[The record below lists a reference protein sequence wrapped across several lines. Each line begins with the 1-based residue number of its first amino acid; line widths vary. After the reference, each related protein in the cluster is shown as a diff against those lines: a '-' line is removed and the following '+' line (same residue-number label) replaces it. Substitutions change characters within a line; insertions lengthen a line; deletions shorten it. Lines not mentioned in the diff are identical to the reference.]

1 MIRSSRCRAC
11 LLFLVGVV
19 GVAVKADD
27 DGGPLRFFRVHVPH
41 GKLGEVDLGK
51 ERYVPMT
58 AAEFT
63 AGVARLRGG
72 QQGPEGGLGLGALAE
87 TARYDASMSRD
98 PREGGT
104 LGQPVLTG
112 TASWTIRETGPLRA
126 LNVGGLRVGRAWMQ
140 TSAGTGDA
148 LVFGRTDGTLGIDT
162 PQAGVYGC
170 EWRCDSADMVDGA
183 IIFRLPLVAA
193 VSTAIHLRLPAA
205 MRPIVAGAD
214 AVRLD
219 VVSDPT
225 ADVTWRIDV
234 GPRRS
239 VEIAVVPRAAA
250 DETALPRARVWNSLQ
265 VRGRELS
272 LRAIVEPV
280 GVWRSAADAGDDRQR
295 VELTVPAGVVVT
307 DVRFR
312 DADEDVWSK
321 ADWRPSS
328 AGAGIEVDVPM
339 GVVGTRD
346 AIAIEALAPWD
357 WGRFTE
363 LPLVRVPARAWAGGG
378 VVVGLDAALE
388 LSRIEVDGCAV
399 VAPEGASRWPAAIG
413 RPAAESAPNLLPALV
428 HVEHQRA
435 KHAVRIAVEPRVAE
449 VAVDRVTV
457 VDVSPGTV
465 LGRVTCDVSVP
476 RGEAFEIR
484 GRLAKGWVLDAVEAA
499 EEIDAT
505 AEAVDWRVVRVGD
518 RDEIRIALSSA
529 VSPDRGLSLRLTG
542 HRAGVPP
549 GIDMTSGELDMV
561 RFVGESR
568 AAVLAVKTGPEMTI
582 DLVGDEPPVI
592 ATDTALAALAADSAI
607 RVRLPVGDRFPER
620 VMRLVRRRPP
630 VDVRTEV
637 RITSRDGRLTES
649 FTFECTPQRA
659 DIDALVVHFS
669 TVMDERLE
677 WSLLPPATGT
687 LVARRI
693 EPPDRRD
700 ARAGEPIADSWIVEL
715 SPSARGTVTIRAAC
729 TRPFAGPTPVP
740 LAWVEGAI
748 REAGVVSIREAG
760 RFRPRVVNRRL
771 DELPPA
777 TAAGEQALTTVAEFS
792 FDPARGRP
800 DDPLPAA
807 EIVPGGDGGLDD
819 ARAWAWREDNTV
831 WCHASGTV
839 EFETLFKLHNHGR
852 ATVTVSVP
860 AAVQLQGVLVDGV
873 VVAGQSDTTA
883 GGELTVELPIG
894 QRFVD
899 MVVRGLAKHDSR
911 PGLWW
916 VDPHGVM
923 LDVPVLQKTNRML
936 LAPDVAIARAAGGFR
951 VVDDSTAVTG
961 WSQRL
966 LAATVR
972 PAAAAATP
980 PQTPPISAGGGVT
993 PSGSV
998 VEGYRERAIVPV
1010 IGSRGGGMLLVRTA
1024 VVESA
1029 AILAAALAFAGVL
1042 LVPSSRTWLVPCLC
1056 GAAAVGALWVTIPF
1070 DAIFRAAGWASLAA
1084 AVLRLTGLSARSVAA
1099 AAMVAM
1105 AVTGAASAEEPLRVY
1120 LTPLTADGA
1129 GGETA
1134 LVPESL
1140 FRALSRAA
1148 VGPAGV
1154 RVVGCVVVAR
1164 GPDGSA
1170 AAAPG
1175 AWQLTIDID
1184 ADAGTKL
1191 VLDQAESGAT
1201 IVGAQADVDGLPQ
1214 AMQVEDQ
1221 GRRVTIP
1228 IATAG
1233 RHRIDIAIRPGL
1245 ARRGDIEEAVAIVP
1259 TAAAGRLTLAA
1270 GEAAAIVCEAAVA
1283 GGPFLPVAR
1292 TVADANGQPSFDISR
1307 AAAVRLCRAVDP
1319 RLRLASAVRAA
1330 TSRNDVFWDLDACR
1344 LVATFDIDGGHD
1356 VVRSVVL
1363 AVDAPLEPLDA
1374 EVSVRAIAPHRYL
1387 VERARPVRGRW
1398 NVQVPFRMPLADP
1411 VGVFTVPSV
1420 WIENV
1425 VADDR
1430 TTLFVPAPDL
1440 SVEVKLPEGMT
1451 AAPRETDA
1459 SLQGFAWREDVS
1471 QPLFRGAE
1479 RPVATIERR
1488 ASRPRAAQQLA
1499 IDFEPD
1505 QMRLRLLARID
1516 ATATALVDVPVTV
1529 PATAIID
1536 RVSLVEDR
1544 DFRAEAGDRGPVD
1557 IRWSR
1562 INAGGLLLVAQRPR
1576 AGRFR
1581 LEIEARL
1588 TQRPAARGSLPLM
1601 QAGLGGSLPMVVD
1614 WKSADGRG
1622 AVVRASYGE
1631 PADRDRATPPAAER
1645 AMMGSVEVVGGQTSL
1660 VYDLGDVEAAAP
1672 PPTAP
1677 AAGTPAEGERS
1688 TRDARVEW
1696 AEILWQMDGRGRAWG
1711 CARFDVVAAEPAV
1724 RLSLPPGMRLFEVLV
1739 DGRAVEPLPQDEG
1752 TWMIPLFGIRWPRT
1766 VQAVFAGE
1774 SGAADIDGTPFAVPP
1789 PKIVGLPCRAVAWTI
1804 RVAPG
1809 LSARVAEPF
1818 RTVDAKAVD
1827 AARRSVAERLED
1839 EYIRAIEE
1847 EDAAERSR
1855 MTSFARLRRGG
1866 ESLPSEEAWT
1876 TAIAGGPAHG
1886 NEVHVLVP
1894 EPGAGGRDD
1903 ALVLRIGRAADPTAP
1918 PRALVTLGIVAACAG
1933 AWNIASRWPSAWRR
1947 SAARLLPVAVGLA
1960 AAVWLTT
1967 LTPSWPGW
1975 LLVAAAVA
1983 VVAAVWRRPAAVAAG
1998 ESTITQFT
2006 RTASVARRTDPS
2018 TATFFTFER

>member
-1 MIRSSRCRAC
+1 MIRSSRWLAC
-11 LLFLVGVV
+11 VLLVV
-19 GVAVKADD
+19 AGGVAAAQE
-27 DGGPLRFFRVHVPH
+27 DGGEPPLRFFRVHVPH

-72 QQGPEGGLGLGALAE
+72 QQGPEGTFGLGALAE
-87 TARYDASMSRD
+87 TARYDATMSRD
-98 PREGGT
+98 PRDGGT
-104 LGQPVLTG
+104 SSQPVLLG
-112 TASWTIRETGPLRA
+112 TASWTIRETGPMRS
-126 LNVGGLRVGRAWMQ
+126 LNVGGLRVGRAWME

-170 EWRCDSADMVDGA
+170 EWRCDSADVADGV
-183 IIFRLPLVAA
+183 IVFRMPLVA
-193 VSTAIHLRLPAA
+193 SLSNAIHLRLPAA
-205 MRPIVAGAD
+205 VRPIIAGAD
-214 AVRLD
+214 AVAID
-219 VVSDPT
+219 VASDPA
-225 ADVTWRIDV
+225 ADIRWRIDV

-239 VEIAVVPRAAA
+239 VDIAIVPRAAA
-250 DETALPRARVWNSLQ
+250 DETAFPRARVWNGLL
-265 VRGRELS
+265 VRGREVS

-280 GVWRSAADAGDDRQR
+280 GVWRPAAGNDRR
-295 VELTVPAGVVVT
+295 RLDMLVPAGVVVT

-312 DADEDVWSK
+312 DADEGFSSK
-321 ADWRPSS
+321 AEWRRSS
-328 AGAGIEVDVPM
+328 AGTGIEVDLPT

-346 AIAIEALAPWD
+346 AISVEAVAAWD
-357 WGRFTE
+357 WGRFAE
-363 LPLVRVPARAWAGGG
+363 LPLVRIPVQAWAGGG
-378 VVVGLDAALE
+378 VVVGLDAALA

-399 VAPEGASRWPAAIG
+399 VPPEGASRWPAAIV
-413 RPAAESAPNLLPALV
+413 RPAEQSAPDLRPALV

-435 KHAVRIAVEPRVAE
+435 RHAVRIAVEPRVAE
-449 VAVDRVTV
+449 LEVGRVTV

-484 GRLAKGWVLDAVEAA
+484 GRLAKGWVLDTVEAA
-499 EEIDAT
+499 EEIDAA
-505 AEAVDWRVVRVGD
+505 AEAIDWRVVRVGD

-529 VSPDRGLSLRLTG
+529 VSPDRALALRLTG

-549 GIDMTSGELDMV
+549 GVDMTTNELDMV

-568 AAVLAVKTGPEMTI
+568 AAVLAVKTGPEMTV
-582 DLVGDEPPVI
+582 DLVGDEPSVV
-592 ATDTALAALAADSAI
+592 ATDTVLAALAADSSI

-669 TVMDERLE
+669 TVMDDRLE
-677 WSLLPPATGT
+677 WSLLPPAAGA

-700 ARAGEPIADSWIVEL
+700 TRAGEPIADSWIVEL
-715 SPSARGTVTIRAAC
+715 SPSARGAVTIRAAC
-729 TRPFAGPTPVP
+729 TRPFTGPTPVP

-748 REAGVVSIREAG
+748 RAAGVVSIREAG

-777 TAAGEQALTTVAEFS
+777 IGAGEQALTTVAEFS

-807 EIVPGGDGGLDD
+807 EIVPGGDGGVDD

-831 WCHASGTV
+831 WCHASGTI

-852 ATVTVSVP
+852 AAITVSVP
-860 AAVQLQGVLVDGV
+860 SPLQLQGVLIDGA
-873 VVAGQSDTTA
+873 VVAGQSDTTV
-883 GGELTVELPIG
+883 GGEVTVELPIG

-899 MVVRGLAKHDSR
+899 VVVRGLAKYDAR
-911 PGLWW
+911 GGLWW
-916 VDPHGVM
+916 VDPHGVV
-923 LDVPVLQKTNRML
+923 LDVPVLQRTNRML
-936 LAPDVAIARAAGGFR
+936 LAPDVAIARAAGGYR
-951 VVDDSTAVTG
+951 VVDDSTAGTS

-972 PAAAAATP
+972 PAAVAAAAPAPTV
-980 PQTPPISAGGGVT
+980 TRGDAMT

-998 VEGYRERAIVPV
+998 VEGYRDRALVPV
-1010 IGSRGGGMLLVRTA
+1010 IGSRGGGGMLLVRTA

-1029 AILAAALAFAGVL
+1029 AILAAALVFAGVL
-1042 LVPSSRTWLVPCLC
+1042 LVPAGRTWLVPCLC
-1056 GAAAVGALWVTIPF
+1056 GAAAVGALWVAIPF
-1070 DAIFRAAGWASLAA
+1070 DAVFRAAAWASLAA
-1084 AVLRLTGLSARSVAA
+1084 AMLRLSGLSARSVAA
-1099 AAMVAM
+1099 AAMVA
-1105 AVTGAASAEEPLRVY
+1105 ATITGAARADEPLRVY
-1120 LTPLTADGA
+1120 VTPLAADGA

-1134 LVPESL
+1134 LVPETL

-1154 RVVGCVVVAR
+1154 RVVSSAVVAR
-1164 GPDGSA
+1164 LPDGPTA
-1170 AAAPG
+1170 TAPET
-1175 AWQLTIDID
+1175 WQLTIDID
-1184 ADAGTKL
+1184 ADAGTSL
-1191 VLDQAESGAT
+1191 LLDQADSGAT
-1201 IVGAQADVDGLPQ
+1201 VVGAQADVDGVPQ
-1214 AMQVEDQ
+1214 AMQVEEQ
-1221 GRRVTIP
+1221 GRRARIS
-1228 IATAG
+1228 ISTAG
-1233 RHRIDIAIRPGL
+1233 RHRIDVVIRPAL
-1245 ARRGDIEEAVAIVP
+1245 ARRGDIEEAVAILP
-1259 TAAAGRLTLAA
+1259 TAATGRLTLAA
-1270 GEAAAIVCEAAVA
+1270 GEDAAAIVCEAAVP
-1283 GGPFLPVAR
+1283 GGPFLPAPR
-1292 TVADANGQPSFDISR
+1292 TSADVGGQPSFDVSR

-1344 LVATFDIDGGHD
+1344 LIATFEIDGGHD

-1363 AVDAPLEPLDA
+1363 AVDSDLEPLDA

-1398 NVQVPFRMPLADP
+1398 SVQVPFRMPLADP
-1411 VGVFTVPSV
+1411 VGVFTVPSA

-1451 AAPRETDA
+1451 AASRETDGA
-1459 SLQGFAWREDVS
+1459 LQGFAWREDVA
-1471 QPLFRGAE
+1471 QPLFRSTD
-1479 RPVATIERR
+1479 RPVVTIERR

-1505 QMRLRLLARID
+1505 QVRLRLLARID
-1516 ATATALVDVPVTV
+1516 ATATALVDVPVNV
-1529 PATAIID
+1529 PANAVID

-1544 DFRAEAGDRGPVD
+1544 DFRAEAGERGAVD

-1562 INAGGLLLVAQRPR
+1562 INAGALLLVAQRPR

-1601 QAGLGGSLPMVVD
+1601 RAGLGGSLPMVVD

-1631 PADRDRATPPAAER
+1631 PADRDRVAPAAER
-1645 AMMGSVEVVGGQTSL
+1645 AMMGSVEIVGGQTAL
-1660 VYDLGDVEAAAP
+1660 VYDLGDVETAAP
-1672 PPTAP
+1672 AVATP
-1677 AAGTPAEGERS
+1677 AAGPPLDGES
-1688 TRDARVEW
+1688 NARDARVEW
-1696 AEILWQMDGRGRAWG
+1696 SEILWQMDGRGRAWG
-1711 CARFDVVAAEPAV
+1711 SARFDVVAAEPAV

-1739 DGRAVEPLPQDEG
+1739 DGRAVEAMPQEEG

-1789 PKIVGLPCRAVAWTI
+1789 PRIVGLPCRAVAWTI

-1809 LSARVAEPF
+1809 MSARVAEPF

-1866 ESLPSEEAWT
+1866 EPLPSEEAWT
-1876 TAIAGGPAHG
+1876 TAIASGPAHSAPL
-1886 NEVHVLVP
+1886 HVLVP

-1918 PRALVTLGIVAACAG
+1918 PRALVTLVIIAACAA
-1933 AWNIASRWPSAWRR
+1933 AWNVASRWPSAWRR

-1960 AAVWLTT
+1960 AAVWLAIFA
-1967 LTPSWPGW
+1967 PAWPGW
-1975 LLVAAAVA
+1975 LLVAVAVA
-1983 VVAAVWRRPAAVAAG
+1983 LVAALRQRPAADAAG
-1998 ESTITQFT
+1998 ESTITQFA
-2006 RTASVARRTDPS
+2006 RTASVARRAEAS
-2018 TATFFTFER
+2018 TQTVFVSER